1 MTRFSIKATGLAVAI
16 GAAVVTGSVVA
27 PTPAEAAPK
36 CAKHEQ
42 VVKLLKDKFKEKRT
56 AVGLVAN
63 KGVMELYVSKNGSW
77 TALFTRPDG
86 VACVMAAGSAMETLK
101 VALGPEV

>member
-1 MTRFSIKATGLAVAI
+1 MTINLLKTAGLAAAL
-16 GAAVVTGSVVA
+16 GAAIFAGSVTGTSA
-27 PTPAEAAPK
+27 AGEAPK

-42 VVKLLKDKFKEKRT
+42 IVKLLKDRFKEKRT
-56 AVGLVAN
+56 AIGLVAN
-63 KGVMELYVSKNGSW
+63 KGVMELYVSKGGSW

-86 VACVMAAGSAMETLK
+86 VACVMAAGSAMETLN